1 MRTAAPGRL
10 EVETVIDRTGRTR
23 VASLTQSYPQRV
35 TAPLYV
41 DSNPQAA
48 YLCVQSPSGG
58 VFSDDQLRTAVTTRT
73 GSHLLL
79 TSQSATQVFD
89 GPGAGASHSQVFD
102 VHAGSVLEYLPR
114 TVIPHAQASYA
125 QSMEVNVIGDG
136 VFVGWDS
143 IAAGRLGHGER
154 YRYRSV
160 QTRMSVAID
169 GQVEMREAIRLS
181 DQSLSDRADLIGANY
196 FATLVVIAPHR
207 DLSEVLSDYCSVIET
222 SGCRGGASMLPASCG
237 LIVRLISDRAP
248 PLRKLMSSLVG
259 LHRRHLLSMDPP
271 PSRIL

>member
-1 MRTAAPGRL
+1 M
-10 EVETVIDRTGRTR
+10 VDRAGRTR
-23 VASLTQSYPQRV
+23 VASLRQSYPQRV

-58 VFSDDQLRTAVTTRT
+58 IFSDDRLRTAVTAHT
-73 GSHLLL
+73 GSHLML

-89 GPGAGASHSQVFD
+89 GPGPGARHDQKFD
-102 VHAGSVLEYLPR
+102 VRSGSVVEYLPK
-114 TVIPHAQASYA
+114 TVIPHSQASYT
-125 QSMEVNVIGDG
+125 QSTDINVAGDG

-154 YRYRSV
+154 FRYRTV
-160 QTRMSVAID
+160 QARMAVAID
-169 GQVEMREAIRLS
+169 GEMVARDAI
-181 DQSLSDRADLIGANY
+181 SLSDESASSRADLIGADY
-196 FATLVVIAPHR
+196 LATCVVIAPGR
-207 DLSEVLSDYCSVIET
+207 DLADLLDASHLAIEAP
-222 SGCRGGASMLPASCG
+222 GCRGAASMLPASCG
-237 LIVRLISDRAP
+237 IIVRLISDRAP
-248 PLRKLMSSLVG
+248 PLRKVMSSLVG